1 MLRFV
6 PASLNSCISEPFV
19 HRGRVFETDWLTA
32 PSTDIPH
39 ISPDVI
45 APLCQTRQYGFESR
59 QSSFGAFCW
68 HSGAV

>member
-6 PASLNSCISEPFV
+6 PASLNFSISEPFV

-45 APLCQTRQYGFESR
+45 APLCQTRQIGF
-59 QSSFGAFCW
+59 
-68 HSGAV
+68 

>member
-1 MLRFV
+1 
-6 PASLNSCISEPFV
+6 
-19 HRGRVFETDWLTA
+19 VFETDWLTA